1 MLMSKAM
8 TKAWRAGLAALAAG
22 LIGLGAAPALA
33 PAIGGAAQAQPA
45 AQRDAR
51 IPFTQAEVSSLDGKS
66 FAISWTAPAWAGVVQ
81 VWARDTLAPSSAE
94 RLVGQ
99 GAASGQVNVAGLP
112 PADRWY
118 FELRPQQGTPLL
130 VADRSLHLTS
140 APNFR
145 DAGGYRT
152 LDGRWVRIGLVF
164 RSDELDRLTDADLAK
179 VARLAPALVV
189 DLRTQAE
196 RAHGPDR
203 LPPGAEP
210 MVADVAADSPPA
222 AAALAKIT
230 TADQADQ
237 FLLTAT
243 RGFVTL
249 PSAKTA
255 YSHLFQRIESE
266 NGPVVYHCSAGKDR
280 TGWATAVLLTAL
292 GVPRQTVTADY
303 LASNGYLVEKNR
315 AIFAGMP
322 PGMAAKLEPVFTVR
336 QADLDAAFD
345 QVSLHYGTF
354 DAYLRKALGLDP
366 AALAR
371 LRDRLLAGAPSQ

>member
-1 MLMSKAM
+1 M
-8 TKAWRAGLAALAAG
+8 TRAWRSGLAALAAA

-33 PAIGGAAQAQPA
+33 PAIGGAALAQPA

-99 GAASGQVNVAGLP
+99 GAAAGQVNVAGLP

-130 VADRSLHLTS
+130 VADRSLHLAS

-145 DAGGYRT
+145 DVGGYRT
-152 LDGRWVRIGLVF
+152 QDGRWVRIGLVF

-196 RAHGPDR
+196 RSKGPDR

-210 MVADVAADSPPA
+210 MVADVAADAPPSAGGLA
-222 AAALAKIT
+222 AIT
-230 TADQADQ
+230 SADQADQ

-255 YSHLFQRIESE
+255 YSRLFQRIEAE
-266 NGPVVYHCSAGKDR
+266 TGPVVYHCSAGKDR

-292 GVPRQTVTADY
+292 GVSRQTVTADY

-315 AIFAGMP
+315 AMFAAMP

-345 QVSLHYGTF
+345 QVSLHYGAF
-354 DAYLRKALGLDP
+354 DNYLRKALGLDP

-371 LRDRLLAGAPSQ
+371 LRERLLAGAPNY